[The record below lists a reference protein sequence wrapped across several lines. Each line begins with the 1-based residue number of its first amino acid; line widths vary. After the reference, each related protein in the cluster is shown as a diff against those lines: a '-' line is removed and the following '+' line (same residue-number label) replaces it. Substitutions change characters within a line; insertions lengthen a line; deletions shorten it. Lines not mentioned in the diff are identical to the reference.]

1 MPTTSSRLNNPATR
15 PTVATIS
22 RQYATWTA
30 WVESGDWRQT
40 TKTGRLALPANASDI
55 MVLALDP
62 DVSVAQLVHVTSRD
76 QVLAAR
82 MLRLANSAYCGAMEE
97 ITTINDAVVR
107 LGTASVRNVVLATCM
122 ASRLQQ
128 GAVYGPLGRGLAD
141 HGIGSAFLGQAVARK
156 LGAETEEAFLYCL
169 VHDLGKLLVLQL
181 AKDFTAAA
189 GRLVRG
195 EEVAAMIALYHADF
209 GGQVLEEWRLP
220 LIVQRPVVY
229 HHRPEDAPDHKTEVA
244 VAYAANRLAHRYGF
258 GCPATPEEDLAADP
272 VFARLGLSA
281 AWLASMDAKAPELME
296 GAQAAFA

>member
-1 MPTTSSRLNNPATR
+1 MPTTSSRLNSPAPR
-15 PTVATIS
+15 PTVAAIS

-30 WVESGDWRQT
+30 WVESGDWRET

-97 ITTINDAVVR
+97 ITTINEAVVR

-141 HGIGSAFLGQAVARK
+141 HGIGSAFLGQAVARHV
-156 LGAETEEAFLYCL
+156 GADAEEAFLYCL

-195 EEVAAMIALYHADF
+195 EEVAAMIALRHADF

-220 LIVQRPVVY
+220 LMVQRPVVY
-229 HHRPEDAPDHKTEVA
+229 HHRPENAPDHKTEVA

-258 GCPATPEEDLAADP
+258 GCPATPEEELAADG
-272 VFARLGLSA
+272 VFVQLGLSES
-281 AWLASMDAKAPELME
+281 WLANMDAKAPDLME
-296 GAQAAFA
+296 GGQAAFA